1 MSNILLQHAEL
12 SLGLLRKVSKLNLQ
26 VAHNKA
32 RPARSIQSQYIF
44 TALLLG
50 GLVLIGATLGYLNIT
65 STSSQLL
72 RQAETTSN
80 ILELTTEIREH
91 ASNAFNSI
99 QGFILDPD
107 QGNYKEKFKNEIK
120 HSLQSLNAITDK
132 SLIKQLNLVVAT
144 RNLALNFDSLHEASR
159 RLFVVRVTANKQ
171 YPALAI
177 SSEKMR
183 PLRLEII
190 SALNLTL
197 REYHED
203 HKLEFNTEEYYLL
216 NEAMVAWIST
226 LAEYR
231 LYLTNR
237 MGSFDPVL
245 LLEQEVSVDSHAN
258 RTRDIALR
266 LVRLN
271 EKGRFGFEGSNVIK
285 QLPNLINLWQE
296 SFANVKAINHSG
308 KWRTDSTILD
318 ISIIPLMNAINEDL
332 RLIDMKVKQKYQTIL
347 EKQTSASTKQNYLL
361 IGIILLFLVYI
372 IISIKLLQH
381 FIIKPIA
388 IMASA
393 MKDEALHHN
402 GLASLKLNKTRET
415 QDLIEAFTEM
425 NRQVFKRQDE
435 LEYQAMHD
443 SLTGLP
449 NRLMLHQR
457 LEYHL
462 LMAERE
468 PQNLIFMML
477 DLNRFKEINDTL
489 GHHIGD
495 NLLVQVGERILK
507 LLRNMDTVARLGG
520 DEFALLLPDT
530 NREQAGNV
538 ANKINQSLERAFNVN
553 DYELQISVSIGI
565 AEFPSDSSDSHTLM
579 QHADVAM
586 YISKREKSSYH
597 FYNAREDSHSIG
609 RLSLG
614 ADLKTAIES
623 NQLILKYQPK
633 YLMDTGKIIGAE
645 ALLRWQHPESGFIAP
660 EQIINLAEE
669 MGVIN
674 ELSHWI
680 IENATAFCA
689 HNIQQGHECS
699 IAINL
704 SVHNLRDP
712 ELLNK
717 IEQCLKLNN
726 LYSSEISF
734 EITENAM
741 MTNPEKS
748 IQVLNKLHQL
758 GVKLS
763 VDDFGTGFSSLA
775 YLKLLPVNELK
786 IDKSFVM
793 DMEQDES
800 DRLIVHSTIELS
812 HNLGLNVVAEG
823 IENKACWDMLLEMGC
838 DTAQGYYMSK
848 PVDKDEFSNLL
859 ETSSSF
865 SRVS

>member
-1 MSNILLQHAEL
+1 MTQD
-12 SLGLLRKVSKLNLQ
+12 KV
-26 VAHNKA
+26 
-32 RPARSIQSQYIF
+32 RPVRSIQSQYIF

-65 STSSQLL
+65 STSSQLIK
-72 RQAETTSN
+72 QAETTSN
-80 ILELTTEIREH
+80 VLELTTEIRKH
-91 ASNAFNSI
+91 ASDAYNSI
-99 QGFILDPD
+99 QAFILDPD
-107 QGNYKEKFKNEIK
+107 QNTYKNKLKKEIR
-120 HSLQSLNAITDK
+120 HSLQILDSITDET
-132 SLIKQLNLVVAT
+132 LIKQLNLEVAT
-144 RNLALNFDSLHEASR
+144 GNLALNFDSLYEASR
-159 RLFVVRVTANKQ
+159 RLFVVRVTANEQ

-190 SALNLTL
+190 SALNITM

-203 HKLEFNTEEYYLL
+203 HKLEFNTEEYNLL
-216 NEAMVAWIST
+216 NEAMFAWIST

-237 MGSFDPVL
+237 MGSFDPGL
-245 LLEQEVSVDSHAN
+245 LLEQEASVDSHAT
-258 RTRDIALR
+258 RTRNIALR
-266 LVRLN
+266 LLKLN
-271 EKGRFGFEGSNVIK
+271 ENGRFGFEGSNIIK
-285 QLPNLINLWQE
+285 QLPDLINRWQT
-296 SFANVKAINHSG
+296 SFASVKAINHSG

-318 ISIIPLMNAINEDL
+318 ISIIPLMDAINEDL
-332 RLIDMKVKQKYQTIL
+332 RLVDMKVKQEYQTIL
-347 EKQTSASTKQNYLL
+347 KKQTSASNKQNYIL
-361 IGIILLFLVYI
+361 IGTILLFLVYI

-388 IMASA
+388 IMARA

-402 GLASLKLNKTRET
+402 GLTSLKLNRTRET
-415 QDLIEAFTEM
+415 QDLIDAFNEM
-425 NRQVFKRQDE
+425 NHQVFKRQDE

-462 LMAERE
+462 LIAERE

-495 NLLVQVGERILK
+495 SLLVQVGERILK
-507 LLRNMDTVARLGG
+507 LLRSMDTVARLGG
-520 DEFALLLPDT
+520 DEFAILLPDT

-538 ANKINQSLERAFNVN
+538 ADKINQSLAKMFNVN
-553 DYELQISVSIGI
+553 GYELQISVSIGI
-565 AEFPSDSSDSHTLM
+565 TEFPLDGNDSHTLM

-586 YISKREKSSYH
+586 YISKREKSGYH
-597 FYNAREDSHSIG
+597 YYNAREDSHSIG

-614 ADLKTAIES
+614 ADLKSAIEN
-623 NQLILKYQPK
+623 NQLILNYQPK
-633 YLMDTGKIIGAE
+633 YLMATGKIIGAE

-669 MGVIN
+669 MGIIN
-674 ELSHWI
+674 ELSHWV
-680 IENATAFCA
+680 IENAIAFCA
-689 HNIQQGHECS
+689 HNIHRGYECS

-712 ELLNK
+712 ELLSK
-717 IEQCLKLNN
+717 IEQCLQSNKLN
-726 LYSSEISF
+726 SSEISF
-734 EITENAM
+734 EITESAM

-786 IDKSFVM
+786 IDKSFVI

-812 HNLGLNVVAEG
+812 HNLGLKVVAEG
-823 IENKACWDMLLEMGC
+823 IENENCWNMLLDMGC

-848 PVDKDEFSNLL
+848 PVDKDVFSSLL
-859 ETSSSF
+859 ETSTPISNSKA
-865 SRVS
+865 S

>member
-1 MSNILLQHAEL
+1 M
-12 SLGLLRKVSKLNLQ
+12 SKLNLQ
-26 VAHNKA
+26 AAQNKA
-32 RPARSIQSQYIF
+32 RPVRSIQSQYIS

-65 STSSQLL
+65 STSSQLIK
-72 RQAETTSN
+72 QAETTSN

-91 ASNAFNSI
+91 ASSAYNSI
-99 QGFILDPD
+99 QAFILDPD
-107 QGNYKEKFKNEIK
+107 QSSYKDKLNKEINR
-120 HSLQSLNAITDK
+120 SLQTLNAIKDEA
-132 SLIKQLNLVVAT
+132 LIKQLDLKTAT
-144 RNLALNFDSLHEASR
+144 QNLALNFESLHEASR
-159 RLFVVRVTANKQ
+159 RLFVVRVTANEQ

-190 SALNLTL
+190 SAINLTT

-203 HKLEFNTEEYYLL
+203 HELELNTEEYYLL
-216 NEAMVAWIST
+216 NEIMLAWVST

-245 LLEQEVSVDSHAN
+245 LLEQEVSVDSHAD

-266 LVRLN
+266 LVKLD
-271 EKGRFGFEGSNVIK
+271 EYGHFGFEGSNVIK
-285 QLPNLINLWQE
+285 QLPELITLWQK
-296 SFANVKAINHSG
+296 SFASVKAINHSG
-308 KWRTDSTILD
+308 KWRMDSTILD
-318 ISIIPLMNAINEDL
+318 SSIIPLMDAINEDL
-332 RLIDMKVKQKYQTIL
+332 KLVDMKVKQEYQKIL
-347 EKQTSASTKQNYLL
+347 KNQTSASTKQNYIL
-361 IGIILLFLVYI
+361 IGIILLFLLYI

-393 MKDEALHHN
+393 MKDEAQHHN
-402 GLASLKLNKTRET
+402 GLESLKLNKTRET
-415 QDLIEAFTEM
+415 QDLIDAFNEM
-425 NRQVFKRQDE
+425 NRQVYKRQNE
-435 LEYQAMHD
+435 LEHQAMHD

-449 NRLMLHQR
+449 NRLMLQQR

-462 LMAERE
+462 LIADRD

-495 NLLVQVGERILK
+495 SLLIQVGERILK
-507 LLRNMDTVARLGG
+507 LLRHMDTVARLGG
-520 DEFALLLPDT
+520 DEFAILLPDT
-530 NREQAGNV
+530 NREQAANV
-538 ANKINQSLERAFNVN
+538 ADKINQSLAKAFYVN
-553 DYELQISVSIGI
+553 GYELQVSVSIGI
-565 AEFPSDSSDSHTLM
+565 SEFPSDSNDSHTLM

-586 YISKREKSSYH
+586 YISKREKSDYH
-597 FYNAREDSHSIG
+597 FYSAREDSHSID

-614 ADLKTAIES
+614 ADLKSAIEN
-623 NQLILKYQPK
+623 NQLILNYQPK
-633 YLMDTGKIIGAE
+633 YLMTTGKIIGAE
-645 ALLRWQHPESGFIAP
+645 ALLRWQHPVSGNIAP

-669 MGVIN
+669 MGIIH
-674 ELSHWI
+674 ELSHWVI
-680 IENATAFCA
+680 SNAMAFCA
-689 HNIQQGHECS
+689 QNIHSGYECS

-704 SVHNLRDP
+704 SAQNLRDP
-712 ELLNK
+712 KLLSEIKKCLQLNK
-717 IEQCLKLNN
+717 LN
-726 LYSSEISF
+726 SSEISF
-734 EITENAM
+734 EITESAM
-741 MTNPEKS
+741 MSNPEKS

-786 IDKSFVM
+786 IDKSFVI

-812 HNLGLNVVAEG
+812 HNLGLKVVAEG
-823 IENKACWDMLLEMGC
+823 IENKTCWDMLLEMGC
-838 DTAQGYYMSK
+838 DTAQGYYMSE
-848 PVDKDEFSNLL
+848 PIDKDSFSRLL
-859 ETSSSF
+859 ETSSTLA
-865 SRVS
+865 